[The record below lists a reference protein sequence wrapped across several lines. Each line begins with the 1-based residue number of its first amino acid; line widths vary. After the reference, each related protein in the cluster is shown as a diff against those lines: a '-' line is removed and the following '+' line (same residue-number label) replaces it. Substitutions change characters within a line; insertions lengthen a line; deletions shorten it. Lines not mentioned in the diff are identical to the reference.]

1 MAGRNFRMFREL
13 CGDSTL
19 KNVVLITNKWG
30 EVSSEDGQDRENKL
44 SSKFFK
50 PVLDKGAQMVRHHNT
65 VESAHDIIRMII
77 KNHPGVLQIQREPV
91 DEQMAIADT
100 AAGDVVSKE
109 INALVRKHQMEME
122 KVREDMLQ
130 AMKEKDEVTRR
141 ELEEEREKM
150 QEMMKEFK
158 KEEAEKNDTS
168 PSRTREVMYVQV
180 LLCLATRGG

>member
-1 MAGRNFRMFREL
+1 MFREL

-77 KNHPGVLQIQREPV
+77 KNHPVALRIQREPV
-91 DEQMAIADT
+91 DEQKTIVDT
-100 AAGDVVSKE
+100 ATGDVNKE
-109 INALVRKHQMEME
+109 VNALIRKHQMEME
-122 KVREDMLQ
+122 KVREEMLQ

-141 ELEEEREKM
+141 ELEEERRKM
-150 QEMMKEFK
+150 QEMMEGFK
-158 KEEAEKNDTS
+158 KQEAEKNDTS
-168 PSRTREVMYVQV
+168 PSRTRETMY
-180 LLCLATRGG
+180 A